1 MAYYI
6 QLEQDI
12 YICLFLCLCYLAAVC
27 KNDSLP
33 VPKVVMGM
41 KKKIQLDVGNQNE
54 IFAQDGSG
62 PRKTHLETG
71 N

>member
-33 VPKVVMGM
+33 VVVMGM
-41 KKKIQLDVGNQNE
+41 KKKIKLDVGYQNE
-54 IFAQDGSG
+54 IFVQDGSG
-62 PRKTHLETG
+62 SRKTHLETG